1 MSAEIAAAVAALPAS
16 GGWIGFYA
24 YDGDEYE
31 ASMRALRRAAY
42 TRRFVVAGHEGG
54 HGREHLRLVPQAQ
67 APVRC
72 VAGMRHAGKA
82 KRRRWR
88 RRAEQRIEAYTYRD
102 RLAKKIGWDAAVED
116 PLFNEMLR
124 SRSRRRPK

>member
-1 MSAEIAAAVAALPAS
+1 MSAEISAAVAALPAA
-16 GGWIGFYA
+16 GGTVGFYA
-24 YDGDEYE
+24 YDRAEYD
-31 ASMRALRRAAY
+31 ASLRALQRAAY
-42 TRRFVVAGHEGG
+42 ARRFVIVGHGGG
-54 HGREHLRLVPQAQ
+54 HGHEHVRLVPQAA

-88 RRAEQRIEAYTYRD
+88 RRAEQTIAAFTYRD
-102 RLAKKIGWDAAVED
+102 RLAKKIGWDAAVKD

-124 SRSRRRPK
+124 SRSRRTLK

>member
-1 MSAEIAAAVAALPAS
+1 MSAEIATAVAALPAS

-24 YDGDEYE
+24 YDGAEYE

-42 TRRFVVAGHEGG
+42 VRRFVFAWYDDA
-54 HGREHLRLVPQAQ
+54 HGRWRVRLVPQTE

-102 RLAKKIGWDAAVED
+102 RLAKKIGWDAAVKD
-116 PLFNEMLR
+116 PVFREMIR
-124 SRSRRRPK
+124 AHNGRRPK

>member
-16 GGWIGFYA
+16 GGWVGFYA
-24 YDGDEYE
+24 YDGEEYE

-42 TRRFVVAGHEGG
+42 ARRFVVAGHEGA

-82 KRRRWR
+82 SRRRRR
-88 RRAEQRIEAYTYRD
+88 RRAEQRLEAYTYRD
-102 RLAKKIGWDAAVED
+102 RLAKKIGWAAAAKD
-116 PLFNEMLR
+116 PIFREMIRAR
-124 SRSRRRPK
+124 SGRKPK